1 MLNASSFIFQYI
13 GTSTICYK
21 YSIYSIVKYTLLLLT
36 IWFSRLSIILLWTR
50 CSPWI
55 SFTSREIFSNFDI
68 ISWISS
74 RELWHILSSV
84 SFEVLNADIL
94 ACRSCSLL
102 KIYQTLVIDTEIMD
116 CLKNASTILRISY
129 VFFQG
134 TNILLCNEHTS
145 TFTNRFLRRQLLW
158 LKSNVIYWSISHSGN
173 TKSSV
178 QFSTTW
184 KK

>member
-1 MLNASSFIFQYI
+1 M
-13 GTSTICYK
+13 
-21 YSIYSIVKYTLLLLT
+21 KYTLLRLT
-36 IWFSRLSIILLWTR
+36 NWFSRLSIILLWTR

-102 KIYQTLVIDTEIMD
+102 KIHQTLVNNTQIIN
-116 CLKNASTILRISY
+116 CLKKIASTILRIIY

-134 TNILLCNEHTS
+134 TNISLCNEHIS
-145 TFTNRFLRRQLLW
+145 TFTNRFLQRQLLW

>member
-1 MLNASSFIFQYI
+1 MHQNIDLSLPIAVSIRWLVMFLKYVRYQELKAHLYLIFSEIRMIKCYCLYFSI
-13 GTSTICYK
+13 YWYKYDWFSYK
-21 YSIYSIVKYTLLLLT
+21 YSISHIVKYTLLRLT
-36 IWFSRLSIILLWTR
+36 NWFSRLSIILLWTR

-102 KIYQTLVIDTEIMD
+102 KIHQTLVIDKQIMD
-116 CLKNASTILRISY
+116 CLKN
-129 VFFQG
+129 G
-134 TNILLCNEHTS
+134 
-145 TFTNRFLRRQLLW
+145 
-158 LKSNVIYWSISHSGN
+158 SHLPFWG
-173 TKSSV
+173 
-178 QFSTTW
+178 
-184 KK
+184 

>member
-1 MLNASSFIFQYI
+1 MLLSLFFNILVKVRFS
-13 GTSTICYK
+13 YK
-21 YSIYSIVKYTLLLLT
+21 YSIYYIVKYTLLRLT
-36 IWFSRLSIILLWTR
+36 NWFSRLSIILLWTR

-102 KIYQTLVIDTEIMD
+102 KIYQTLVNYTQIMD
-116 CLKNASTILRISY
+116 CLKSVTRIIY

-134 TNILLCNEHTS
+134 TNILLCNEHIS
-145 TFTNRFLRRQLLW
+145 TFTNRFLQRQLLW

-178 QFSTTW
+178 QFPTTW